1 MATEHNYEID
11 QGGTRVIRL
20 SWQDSNQQPYD
31 LTGYT
36 AKFTI
41 RKNYSDIEKD
51 IPPLLVVTDLDG
63 IELSNTTNNIT
74 ITLDADQ
81 TAAVPHGTCVYDLE
95 LTYQETV
102 TKLLRGKAFILP
114 EVG

>member
-1 MATEHNYEID
+1 MATEHNFEID
-11 QGGTRVIRL
+11 QGGTWVKRL
-20 SWQDSNQQPYD
+20 SWQDSNEQPYD

-41 RKNYSDIEKD
+41 RKNYSDIEKE

-63 IELSNTTNNIT
+63 IELTSTSNNIT
-74 ITLDADQ
+74 ITLSADA
-81 TAAVPHGTCVYDLE
+81 TASVPHGTCVYDLE
-95 LTYQETV
+95 LIDGETV
-102 TKLLRGKAFILP
+102 TKLLRGKAFVLP